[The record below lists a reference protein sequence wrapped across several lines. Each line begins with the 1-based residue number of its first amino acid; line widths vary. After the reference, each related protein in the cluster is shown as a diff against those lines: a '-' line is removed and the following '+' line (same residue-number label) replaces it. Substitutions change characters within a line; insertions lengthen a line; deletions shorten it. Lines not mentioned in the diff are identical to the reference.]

1 VGRGR
6 LLEGMPSN
14 GLDRLTKLA
23 LEQIPTPAWEYHDTV
38 IFPYTSGQQQN
49 RTVLY
54 FSDIREM

>member
-1 VGRGR
+1 
-6 LLEGMPSN
+6 MPSN